1 MELSTSVVSP
11 WIVEH
16 RVQSPIAR
24 MIPVVG
30 VAMDLDGEQI
40 SYDLMGF
47 LDSTRTG
54 FISVFFFCFFRRDLW
69 RYLAYPDM
77 PSRVQ
82 MGRIEIRRSNQHS
95 SQRGRR

>member
-1 MELSTSVVSP
+1 MEISTSVVSP

-16 RVQSPIAR
+16 KVQSLIAR
-24 MIPVVG
+24 MILVVG
-30 VAMDLDGEQI
+30 VAMDLDREQI
-40 SYDLMGF
+40 SCDLMGF

-77 PSRVQ
+77 PSRVR
-82 MGRIEIRRSNQHS
+82 MGKIKIRRSS
-95 SQRGRR
+95 RLLDV